1 MARNKVSTSKSQTD
15 EDLVDDDFEIDDG
28 DTTPDVV
35 ESISPPDRLVTR
47 RRLEDYFEEKRLREQ
62 MGDDYF

>member
-1 MARNKVSTSKSQTD
+1 MARNKISTSKPQTD

-28 DTTPDVV
+28 DSTPEVV
-35 ESISPPDRLVTR
+35 EHISQPDRLVTR
-47 RRLEDYFEEKRLREQ
+47 RRLEDYFEAKRLKEQ